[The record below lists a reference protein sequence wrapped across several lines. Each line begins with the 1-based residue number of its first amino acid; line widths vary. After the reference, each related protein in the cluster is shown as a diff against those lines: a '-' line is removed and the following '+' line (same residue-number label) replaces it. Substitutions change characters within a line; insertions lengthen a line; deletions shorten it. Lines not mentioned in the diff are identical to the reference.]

1 VPQESIVPENVP
13 GEARSRAAARAAGAL
28 LIGGSI
34 LEIATMAHH
43 PSVHAH
49 DLAAVLVQLRA
60 LSAASAWVHGVLIA
74 LMLTVFFALTE
85 FAWQRGITRPAIR
98 AGLIAYAAGVV
109 AMMGAA
115 LVDGFVTPRLAIM
128 AAGLGA
134 ADLSITAQLLH
145 LCILFN
151 QALAHLGA
159 IAMSVAIIAWSL
171 DLLRRAGLERALGV
185 AGMAIGLG
193 CVAALIAGVLQLDV
207 HGMMLVLVLQA
218 AWTIG
223 LGVLLIHHP
232 MP

>member
-1 VPQESIVPENVP
+1 MPESTPRDARTP
-13 GEARSRAAARAAGAL
+13 TARSAQAAGAL
-28 LIGGSI
+28 LVGGSI
-34 LEIATMAHH
+34 LEIVVMAHH

-49 DLAAVLVQLRA
+49 DMAAVLVQLQA
-60 LSAASAWVHGVLIA
+60 LSAVSAWVHGVLIA

-115 LVDGFVTPRLAIM
+115 LVDGFVTPRVATLSTGVSAT
-128 AAGLGA
+128 
-134 ADLSITAQLLH
+134 DLQVTAQLLK
-145 LCILFN
+145 LCMLFN
-151 QALAHLGA
+151 QALARLGA
-159 IAMSVAIIAWSL
+159 IAMSAAIIAWSL
-171 DLLRRAGLERALGV
+171 DLLLRAGLERALGV

-207 HGMMLVLVLQA
+207 HGMMLALVLQA